1 MFVDKVKVYVKAGRG
16 GNGCV
21 SFRREKNVPRGGPD
35 GGDGGKGGDVIA
47 QAFDHINTL
56 VYQYYNQHYRAENGE
71 HGQGKNMHGRNGKD
85 MIMKVPVGTI
95 IRDAETNELIADLKV
110 AGESVILAR
119 GGIGG
124 KGNARFKSS
133 TNQSPKIAEK
143 GEPGEEKILELELR
157 LIADVGLVGYPNA
170 GKSSIISKVSASKP
184 KIADYPFTT
193 LSPNLGTVR
202 IDEERSFVLA
212 DIPGL
217 IEGAHAGVGLGD
229 EFLRHITRT
238 KALIHVVDVASVDGR
253 DPVDDYEKINEEL
266 YLYDPHLAELPQIV
280 AANKMDLPAAN
291 LGFQKLHK
299 HLSKEHDRTII
310 PVSALT
316 GEGLSELMYSAYQLL
331 EKIKKT
337 EKHDESKPEGML
349 VEYNYNPVFTITKEG
364 SKYIIN
370 GKTIKRAVLMTNM
383 ENEFAVN
390 MLHNKLKN
398 MGVIKALT
406 KLGAKDG
413 DIIVVNGVEFTFTI

>member
-16 GNGCV
+16 GNGCI

-47 QAFDHINTL
+47 QAYDHINTL

-71 HGQGKNMHGRNGKD
+71 HGQGKNMHGRDGKD
-85 MIMKVPVGTI
+85 IIMKVPVGTI
-95 IRDAETNELIADLKV
+95 IRDAETNEIIADLKT
-110 AGESVILAR
+110 AGESVILAK

-133 TNQSPKIAEK
+133 INQSPKIAEK
-143 GEPGEEKILELELR
+143 GEPGEERTLELELR

-193 LSPNLGTVR
+193 LSPNLGTVK

-238 KALIHVVDVASVDGR
+238 RALIHVVDVASVDGR
-253 DPVDDYEKINEEL
+253 DPVDDYEKINKEL
-266 YLYDPHLAELPQIV
+266 FLYDPHLAELPQIV
-280 AANKMDLPAAN
+280 AANKIDLPSAKS
-291 LGFQKLHK
+291 GFRKLQE
-299 HLSKEHDRTII
+299 HLSNEHDRPII

-316 GEGLSELMYSAYQLL
+316 GEGLSELIYSAYELL
-331 EKIKKT
+331 EKVKKT
-337 EKHDESKPEGML
+337 ERHEEPKPEGMII
-349 VEYNYNPVFTITKEG
+349 EYNYDPVFTITKEG
-364 SKYIIN
+364 SKYIIS
-370 GKTIKRAVLMTNM
+370 GKAIRRAVLMTDM

-406 KLGAKDG
+406 KLGASDG
-413 DIIVVNGVEFTFTI
+413 DIIVVDGIEFTFST